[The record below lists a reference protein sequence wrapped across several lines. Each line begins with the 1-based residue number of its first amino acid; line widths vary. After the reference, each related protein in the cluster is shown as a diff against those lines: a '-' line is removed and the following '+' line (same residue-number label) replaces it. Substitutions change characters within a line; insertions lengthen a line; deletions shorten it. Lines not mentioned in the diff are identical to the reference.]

1 MKIVKQMRD
10 QKNQQRVEGH
20 LFSALGERKRNLM
33 MSQTNLQEKRKKI
46 KKEKAKQ
53 QQMKIQ

>member
-1 MKIVKQMRD
+1 MRD